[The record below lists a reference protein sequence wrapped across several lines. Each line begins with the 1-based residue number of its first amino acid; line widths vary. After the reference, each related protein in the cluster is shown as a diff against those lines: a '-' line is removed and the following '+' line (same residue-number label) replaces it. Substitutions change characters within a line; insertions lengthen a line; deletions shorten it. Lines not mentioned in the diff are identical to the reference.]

1 MNNWRRNCR
10 WLVAACGLGLST
22 TLWAQTD
29 TSAEIPP
36 AAEEVAESA
45 TLVVM
50 NISGPTLVSS
60 NQEITDNGSEI
71 ASLPR
76 RTYKTLPI
84 GAGHHEFR
92 FKAFPQGKRVATL
105 EAESGKTYYLVV
117 GYSPGRS
124 WAFPFGGDPMTIKIV
139 GQDEALPLMK
149 EMKPKQPET
158 AP

>member
-10 WLVAACGLGLST
+10 WFVAACGLGLNT
-22 TLWAQTD
+22 ALWAQTD
-29 TSAEIPP
+29 VSTETPP
-36 AAEEVAESA
+36 ASKEVAESA

-50 NISGPTLVSS
+50 NISGPTLVSN
-60 NQEITDNGSEI
+60 NQDITDNGSEI

-76 RTYKTLPI
+76 LTYKTLPI

-105 EAESGKTYYLVV
+105 EAESGKTYYLEV

-124 WAFPFGGDPMTIKIV
+124 WAFPFAGDPMTIKII
-139 GQDEALPLMK
+139 GQDEAFALMK
-149 EMKPKQPET
+149 EMKPSQPET